1 MNEPRSGNDKAFQ
14 LIKVHTFYLR
24 LDALDGVEVAVVGG
38 QPQHLMAVIP
48 DQIINLKKTK
58 LN

>member
-1 MNEPRSGNDKAFQ
+1 MLQDRSIFIWKINYS
-14 LIKVHTFYLR
+14 TFDLR

-48 DQIINLKKTK
+48 DQIINLKK